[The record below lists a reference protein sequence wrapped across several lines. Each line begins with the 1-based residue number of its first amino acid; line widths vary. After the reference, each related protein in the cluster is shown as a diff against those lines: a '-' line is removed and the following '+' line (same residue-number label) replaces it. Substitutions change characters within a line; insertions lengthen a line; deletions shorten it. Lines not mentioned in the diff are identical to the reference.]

1 MTSMPPLP
9 PAIEAPCHELNSTV
23 SGRVSYY
30 HDDTAA
36 KTAHPPL
43 LLLHSVNAAPSAREM
58 RPLFD
63 HYRSERVIYAPDLPG
78 FGRSERADRE
88 YSPGFYADFINEF
101 LREVIGQPVDIVAF
115 SLSAEFAARAIN
127 QAPGSVRSLAL
138 ISPTGFSARLPPTGP
153 ATDRI
158 LRAVRLPV
166 FGDGVYSM
174 LTSRMSIRYFLKQSF
189 DGEVPKGLVDYA
201 YATSH
206 QPGAKYA
213 PFRFLAMKLFSAD
226 AFDAYYRPLELP
238 VLAIHDTDPNISFE
252 RLDEIVDRPNWQR
265 VTITPTRG
273 LPHWEKPAETVA
285 ALDQFWKG
293 LKS

>member
-1 MTSMPPLP
+1 MSSMPLP
-9 PAIEAPCHELNSTV
+9 AAIEAPCQEFHSRV
-23 SGRVSYY
+23 AGRVSYY
-30 HDDTAA
+30 VDVTAG
-36 KTAHPPL
+36 TEQPPPL

-63 HYRSERVIYAPDLPG
+63 HYRNRRTVYAPDLPG

-88 YSPGFYADFINEF
+88 YSPGFYAGFINEF
-101 LREVIGQPVDIVAF
+101 LHDVIGRPVDIIAF

-127 QAPGSVRSLAL
+127 EGPGNVRSLAL
-138 ISPTGFSARLPPTGP
+138 LSPTGFSARLPPTGP

-189 DGEVPKGLVDYA
+189 DGEVPDALVDYA

-226 AFDAYYRPLELP
+226 AFDAYYRSLELP
-238 VLAIHDTDPNISFE
+238 VLAIHDRDPNISFE
-252 RLDEIVDRPNWQR
+252 RLDEIESRPNWQR
-265 VTITPTRG
+265 VVISPTRG
-273 LPHWEKPAETVA
+273 LPHWERPGDTIS
-285 ALDQFWKG
+285 ALDRFWVG
-293 LKS
+293 LK

>member
-1 MTSMPPLP
+1 MTNMPPLP
-9 PAIEAPCHELNSTV
+9 PAIEAPCHEFDSRS

-30 HDDTAA
+30 VDDTAD
-36 KTAHPPL
+36 TGEQHPL
-43 LLLHSVNAAPSAREM
+43 LLLHSINAAPSAREM

-63 HYRSERVIYAPDLPG
+63 HYRGQRSVYAPDLPG

-101 LREVIGQPVDIVAF
+101 RSEVIGRPVDIVAF

-127 QAPGSVRSLAL
+127 ERPGDVRSLAL
-138 ISPTGFSARLPPTGP
+138 ISPSGFSARRPPTGP

-166 FGDGVYSM
+166 FGDSVYSM

-189 DGEVPKGLVDYA
+189 DGEVPQALIDYA

-238 VLAIHDTDPNISFE
+238 VLVIHDKDPNISFE
-252 RLDEIVDRPNWQR
+252 RLEELLDRPNWER
-265 VTITPTRG
+265 VLITPTRG
-273 LPHWEKPAETVA
+273 LPHWERPKETIA
-285 ALDQFWKG
+285 ALDRFWKTVG
-293 LKS
+293 